1 MNETLTIRT
10 ERVDDLPLL
19 LAQMQRMGIARL
31 LDAHFPTHGNR
42 EGLSLGTVTMLWLT
56 HLLSQ
61 ADHRMN
67 RVQPWAERRLETLRG
82 CSDRQLEVRDLGD
95 DRLADVLRHLSDD
108 ARWREFEGELTGQL
122 VRVYDLRSDCVRL
135 DSTTASSYGTVGEDG
150 LLQLGHSKD
159 HRPDLPQLKVMLATL
174 DPLGMPMATEVLSGQ
189 RADDPLY
196 LPAIARVRAC
206 LKQPGLLYV
215 GDCKMAALETRASIQ
230 AHGDFYLC
238 PLSALQMSSDQVAQQ
253 LAALRESSQPLTTV
267 ERTGA
272 DGQTH
277 CIAQG
282 YQFSEV
288 ITAQSEGASYTW
300 TERRLLVRSEAAT
313 RTAETALRTRLGQV
327 QRAVAELLVRRQ
339 GKPVLADR
347 AAVEQAVADT
357 LVHFRVEGLLVV
369 TVSEQLTEQSVRAY
383 RNRPATVRTTRQFTI
398 SSEVQTDAV
407 TSAIE
412 QLGWRVYA
420 TNQVADLLSLA
431 QAVEAYRDEYLVER
445 NFGRLKGHP
454 LSLSPMY
461 VERDD
466 HATGLVRL
474 LSIALRVL
482 TLIEFVV
489 RRQLAQEGATLAGL
503 YAGNPKRATTHP
515 TTERLLEAF
524 QEITLT
530 LVIEPHQTRRHV
542 TALSPLQQ
550 RVVALLGFTPT
561 IYTKLAGDS
570 SEPRENERTVSA

>member
-1 MNETLTIRT
+1 MNEALTILT
-10 ERVDDLPLL
+10 ERVDDIPLL
-19 LAQMQRMGIARL
+19 LAQMQRMGIADL
-31 LDAHFPTHGNR
+31 LDEHFPTHGNR
-42 EGLSLGTVTMLWLT
+42 MGLSLGVVTVIWLT
-56 HLLSQ
+56 HVLSQ

-67 RVQPWAERRLETLRG
+67 HVQPWAERRLETLRA
-82 CSDRQLEVRDLGD
+82 CSDGSLEVRDLGD
-95 DRLADVLRHLSDD
+95 DRLADTLRHLSDD
-108 ARWREFEGELTGQL
+108 ERWRAFEQALTGHL

-135 DSTTASSYGTVGEDG
+135 DSTTASSYGSVSEDG

-174 DPLGMPMATEVLSGQ
+174 DPLGMPIATEVLSGE

-206 LKQPGLLYV
+206 LNTPGLLYV
-215 GDCKMAALETRASIQ
+215 GDCKMAALDTRASIQ
-230 AHGDFYLC
+230 AHEDFYLC
-238 PLSALQMSSDQVAQQ
+238 PLSALQVSAEQLAQDV
-253 LAALRESSQPLTTV
+253 AALRASGQPLITV
-267 ERTGA
+267 ERNQA

-277 CIAQG
+277 CIAHG
-282 YQFSEV
+282 SEHGEV

-300 TERRLLVRSEAAT
+300 TERRLLVQSRAAAQA
-313 RTAETALRTRLGQV
+313 AELGLRTRLSQAQTALSG
-327 QRAVAELLVRRQ
+327 LMVRRQ
-339 GKPVLADR
+339 GKPVLSDR
-347 AAVEQAVADT
+347 AAVDQAVADT
-357 LVHFRVEGLLVV
+357 VAHFRVEGLLVV
-369 TVSEQLTEQSVRAY
+369 TVSEQVSEQPVRAY
-383 RNRPATVRTTRQFTI
+383 RNRPAPVRTARQFTI
-398 SSEVQTDAV
+398 SSEVEPEALAR
-407 TSAIE
+407 AIE

-420 TNQVADLLSLA
+420 TNQVADVLSFV

-445 NFGRLKGHP
+445 TFGRLKGHP

-482 TLIEFVV
+482 TLLEFVV
-489 RRQLAQEGATLAGL
+489 RRQLTQL
-503 YAGNPKRATTHP
+503 GNPKRATTHP

-524 QEITLT
+524 GEITLT
-530 LVIEPHQTRRHV
+530 LIIEPHQTRRHV

-550 RVVALLGFTPT
+550 RVLALLASTPT

-570 SEPRENERTVSA
+570 SEPP

>member
-1 MNETLTIRT
+1 MNEPLTIRT
-10 ERVDDLPLL
+10 ERVDDIALL
-19 LAQMQRMGIARL
+19 LAQMQRMGRARL

-42 EGLSLGTVTMLWLT
+42 EGLSLGVVTTIWLT

-82 CSDRQLEVRDLGD
+82 CSEESLEVRDLAD

-108 ARWREFEGELTGQL
+108 EHWRAFEQELTGQL
-122 VRVYDLRSDCVRL
+122 VRVYDLHADCVRL
-135 DSTTASSYGTVGEDG
+135 DSTTASSYGAVSADG
-150 LLQLGHSKD
+150 LLQLGYSKD

-174 DPLGMPMATEVLSGQ
+174 DPLGLPLATEVLSGE

-206 LKQPGLLYV
+206 LNTVGLLYV
-215 GDCKMAALETRASIQ
+215 GDCKMAALDTRASIQ
-230 AHGDFYLC
+230 AAGDYYLC
-238 PLSALQMSSDQVAQQ
+238 PLSALQVAPERLAQQVAT
-253 LAALRESSQPLTTV
+253 LRESSQPLLTV

-282 YQFSEV
+282 YEDSET
-288 ITAQSEGASYTW
+288 ITAQLEGESYTW
-300 TERRLLVRSEAAT
+300 TERRLLVRSQAVVRAAQ
-313 RTAETALRTRLGQV
+313 TALRARLGQA
-327 QRAVAELLVRRQ
+327 QTALAELVVRRQ

-347 AAVEQAVADT
+347 VAVEQAVTETVA
-357 LVHFRVEGLLVV
+357 HFRVAGLLAV
-369 TVSEQLTEQSVRAY
+369 TVSEQVTEQSVRAY
-383 RNRPATVRTTRQFTI
+383 RTRPATVRTVRQFTI
-398 SSEVQTDAV
+398 SSEVDPDALA
-407 TSAIE
+407 SAIE

-420 TNQVADLLSLA
+420 TNQVADELSLPL
-431 QAVEAYRDEYLVER
+431 AVEVYRDEYLVER

-474 LSIALRVL
+474 LSLALRVL
-482 TLIEFVV
+482 SLLEFVL
-489 RRQLAQEGATLAGL
+489 RRQLAQEGAALAGL
-503 YAGNPKRATTHP
+503 YAGNSKRATTHP

-542 TALSPLQQ
+542 TALSPLKP
-550 RVVALLGFTPT
+550 RVLALLGFTPT
-561 IYTKLAGDS
+561 IYTKLGGDS
-570 SEPRENERTVSA
+570 SEPP

>member
-1 MNETLTIRT
+1 MNEPLTILT
-10 ERVDDLPLL
+10 ERVDDIPLL

-31 LDAHFPTHGNR
+31 LDEHFPTHGNR
-42 EGLSLGTVTMLWLT
+42 EGLSLGMVTTIWLT
-56 HLLSQ
+56 HVLSQ

-67 RVQPWAERRLETLRG
+67 RVQPWAERRLETLRA
-82 CSDRQLEVRDLGD
+82 CSDARLEVRDLSD

-108 ARWREFEGELTGQL
+108 ECWQAFEQELTGHL
-122 VRVYDLRSDCVRL
+122 VRVYDLHADCVRL
-135 DSTTASSYGTVGEDG
+135 DSTTASSYGAVSEDG

-174 DPLGMPMATEVLSGQ
+174 DPLGLPLATEVLSGE

-206 LKQPGLLYV
+206 LNTAGLLYV
-215 GDCKMAALETRASIQ
+215 GDCKMAALATRASIQ
-230 AHGDFYLC
+230 AAGDFYLC
-238 PLSALQMSSDQVAQQ
+238 PLSALQVSADQ
-253 LAALRESSQPLTTV
+253 LARELVALRESSQPLLTV

-277 CIAQG
+277 CIARG
-282 YQFSEV
+282 SECSET
-288 ITAQSEGASYTW
+288 ITAQVEGVSYTW
-300 TERRLLVRSEAAT
+300 TERRLLVRSQAAAHA
-313 RTAETALRTRLGQV
+313 AETALRARLGQA
-327 QRAVAELLVRRQ
+327 QTAVAELVVRRQ
-339 GKPVLADR
+339 GKPVLLDR
-347 AAVEQAVADT
+347 AAVEQAVAET
-357 LVHFRVEGLLVV
+357 LAHFRVEGLLTV
-369 TVSEQLTEQSVRAY
+369 TVSEQVTEQPVRAY
-383 RNRPATVRTTRQFTI
+383 RNRPATVRTARQFSI
-398 SSEVQTDAV
+398 SSQVEPDALAR
-407 TSAIE
+407 AIE

-420 TNQVADLLSLA
+420 TNQVAEGLSLV

-482 TLIEFVV
+482 TLMEFVV
-489 RRQLAQEGATLAGL
+489 RRQLAQEGAALAGL
-503 YAGNPKRATTHP
+503 YAGNPRRTTTHP
-515 TTERLLEAF
+515 STERLLEAF

-530 LVIEPHQTRRHV
+530 LVIEPHQTRRHL

-550 RVVALLGFTPT
+550 RILALLEFTPT
-561 IYTKLAGDS
+561 IYTKLCGDS
-570 SEPRENERTVSA
+570 SEPP